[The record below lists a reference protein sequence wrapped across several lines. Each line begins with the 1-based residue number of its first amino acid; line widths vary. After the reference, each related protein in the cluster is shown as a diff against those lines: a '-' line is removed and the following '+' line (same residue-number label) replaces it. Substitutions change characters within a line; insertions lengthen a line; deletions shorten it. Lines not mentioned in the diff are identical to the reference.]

1 MQSNL
6 KRENLINLNCN
17 TGNITHSFFM
27 NEPKHQF
34 HLKKGT
40 VIKLYML
47 VLLLSFGS
55 EFYKIEIA

>member
-1 MQSNL
+1 
-6 KRENLINLNCN
+6 
-17 TGNITHSFFM
+17 M

-40 VIKLYML
+40 VIKIYML

-55 EFYKIEIA
+55 QFYKIEIA